1 MRRSLALLAALLA
14 PCAAAIPAG
23 GCNNQGAAAD
33 AGGDGTIVTAGG
45 DSGNEDAEADGGGV
59 LSSTM
64 RLANMSP
71 DLGPVDFCWR
81 VAGSGS
87 FTGPVIATP
96 LDGGIGP
103 GLQDASDAGDAAVE
117 AESLDAGSPEAEEDA
132 EDAPPD
138 EAVEGES
145 DASSDASVDGSVDAV
160 APSTDAGEATGDATA
175 PVEAGV
181 PVQVAFGAMTAY
193 VELPAIGT
201 IDIALV
207 SPGQLSCSV
216 PAFVGHVTLDPGKPA
231 TVAVMGLLG
240 VDAGAASALVMRSF
254 TDEPTS
260 AQGIQVRFIHA
271 ALGWPGSDEPAP
283 PLAVQAGSALLVPEL
298 DPTEVAAPSASPAID
313 SLGYATA
320 PTFDAPA
327 PIELSSL
334 GDASPRTWTT
344 PFFSLGLVPG
354 TSHTAF
360 VVSLGQGALG
370 IAWCGGPQSVELPGS
385 CIVQPAR

>member
-23 GCNNQGAAAD
+23 GCTNQGAAAD
-33 AGGDGTIVTAGG
+33 AGGDGTVVMAGG
-45 DSGNEDAEADGGGV
+45 DSSTEDAESDGSGV

-96 LDGGIGP
+96 LDAGVGAGP
-103 GLQDASDAGDAAVE
+103 QDAAEAGEAGVE
-117 AESLDAGSPEAEEDA
+117 AESPDATSEDAA
-132 EDAPPD
+132 EDAAPD
-138 EAVEGES
+138 GPVEGAVDSAS
-145 DASSDASVDGSVDAV
+145 DASLETA
-160 APSTDAGEATGDATA
+160 APSPDGGETTDGATVS
-175 PVEAGV
+175 VEAGV
-181 PVQVAFGAMTAY
+181 PVQVAFGAMTAF

-201 IDIALV
+201 LDIALV
-207 SPGQLSCSV
+207 SPGQLSCNG
-216 PAFVGHVTLDPGKPA
+216 PAFIGHVTLDPGTPA

-240 VDAGAASALVMRSF
+240 ADAGSASALVMKSF
-254 TDEPTS
+254 TEEPTS
-260 AQGIQVRFIHA
+260 AQGVQVRFVHA
-271 ALGWPGSDEPAP
+271 ALGWPGGDGPAP

-298 DPTEVAAPSASPAID
+298 DPTDVPAPSVSPPID
-313 SLGYATA
+313 SLGYVTA

-327 PIELSSL
+327 PLELSSL

-344 PFFSLGLVPG
+344 SFFSLGLVPG

-370 IAWCGGPQSVELPGS
+370 IAWCGGSQSVELPGS
-385 CIVQPAR
+385 CVLQPAR

>member
-23 GCNNQGAAAD
+23 ACNSQGAAVD
-33 AGGDGTIVTAGG
+33 AGADGTVVMAGG
-45 DSGNEDAEADGGGV
+45 DSGNEDAEGDGGGV

-96 LDGGIGP
+96 LDAGIGSSP
-103 GLQDASDAGDAAVE
+103 QDASDAGDVAVE
-117 AESLDAGSPEAEEDA
+117 AESLDDGSTEAA
-132 EDAPPD
+132 EDAWPD
-138 EAVEGES
+138 GAVEGET
-145 DASSDASVDGSVDAV
+145 DASSDATVDAPT
-160 APSTDAGEATGDATA
+160 PSDAGEASSDATA
-175 PVEAGV
+175 SVEAGV
-181 PVQVAFGAMTAY
+181 PVQVAFGAMTEF

-240 VDAGAASALVMRSF
+240 VDAGAASALVMKSF

-260 AQGIQVRFIHA
+260 AQSIQVRFVHA
-271 ALGWPGSDEPAP
+271 ALGWPGSAEPAP

-313 SLGYATA
+313 PLGYATA

-334 GDASPRTWTT
+334 GDAAPRTWTT

-370 IAWCGGPQSVELPGS
+370 IAWCGSSQSVELPGS
-385 CIVQPAR
+385 CVLQTAR

>member
-1 MRRSLALLAALLA
+1 MRRSLALLAVLLT

-23 GCNNQGAAAD
+23 GCTNQGASAD
-33 AGGDGTIVTAGG
+33 AGSDGTIVMAGG
-45 DSGNEDAEADGGGV
+45 DSGSEDAESDGSGV

-96 LDGGIGP
+96 LDAGVGP
-103 GLQDASDAGDAAVE
+103 GPQDASEAGDATVD
-117 AESLDAGSPEAEEDA
+117 AESLDASSDEPA
-132 EDAPPD
+132 EDDAPD
-138 EAVEGES
+138 GAVEGEGDSES
-145 DASSDASVDGSVDAV
+145 DASLDAAG
-160 APSTDAGEATGDATA
+160 PSPDAGETTGDATTS
-175 PVEAGV
+175 VDAGV
-181 PVQVAFGAMTAY
+181 PLQVAFGAMTAF

-201 IDIALV
+201 LDIALV
-207 SPGQLSCSV
+207 SPGQLSCND
-216 PAFVGHVTLDPGKPA
+216 PAFIGHVTLDPGTPA

-240 VDAGAASALVMRSF
+240 ADAGSAAAIVMKSF

-260 AQGIQVRFIHA
+260 ALGIQVRFVHA
-271 ALGWPGSDEPAP
+271 ALGWPGGDGPAP
-283 PLAVQAGSALLVPEL
+283 PLAVRAGSALLVPEL
-298 DPTEVAAPSASPAID
+298 DPTEVPAPSVSPSID
-313 SLGYATA
+313 SLGYVTA

-370 IAWCGGPQSVELPGS
+370 IAWCGGSQSVELPGS
-385 CIVQPAR
+385 CVLQPAR

>member
-1 MRRSLALLAALLA
+1 MRRSLALLAALLV

-33 AGGDGTIVTAGG
+33 AGGDGTIVMAGG
-45 DSGNEDAEADGGGV
+45 DSGSEDAEGDGSGV

-96 LDGGIGP
+96 LDAGMGTGP
-103 GLQDASDAGDAAVE
+103 QDASDAGDAAVE
-117 AESLDAGSPEAEEDA
+117 AESLDAGSEEAA
-132 EDAPPD
+132 EDASPD
-138 EAVEGES
+138 EAVEGEADASS
-145 DASSDASVDGSVDAV
+145 DASSDASVDAL
-160 APSTDAGEATGDATA
+160 APSTDGGETSFDATA
-175 PVEAGV
+175 SVEAGV
-181 PVQVAFGAMTAY
+181 PVQVAFGAMTAF

-201 IDIALV
+201 LDIALV
-207 SPGQLSCSV
+207 SPGQLSCNV

-231 TVAVMGLLG
+231 TVAVMGLHG

-260 AQGIQVRFIHA
+260 AEGIQVRFVHA
-271 ALGWPGSDEPAP
+271 ALGWPGSDDPAP

-298 DPTEVAAPSASPAID
+298 DPTEIAAPSASPAID
-313 SLGYATA
+313 SLGYASA

-327 PIELSSL
+327 PIELLSL

-344 PFFSLGLVPG
+344 AFFSLGLVPG

-360 VVSLGQGALG
+360 VISLGQGALG